1 MERGKGK
8 INLLE
13 LLLENSPIGVESC
26 GKDSCSMGSGGGG
39 RRKEKE
45 KDMRTTESQDN
56 VVVVPRQRFQKAC
69 WYFVTSRI
77 NP

>member
-39 RRKEKE
+39 RKKEKK
-45 KDMRTTESQDN
+45 KDTRTTESVDN
-56 VVVVPRQRFQKAC
+56 VATIPQQR
-69 WYFVTSRI
+69 R
-77 NP
+77 